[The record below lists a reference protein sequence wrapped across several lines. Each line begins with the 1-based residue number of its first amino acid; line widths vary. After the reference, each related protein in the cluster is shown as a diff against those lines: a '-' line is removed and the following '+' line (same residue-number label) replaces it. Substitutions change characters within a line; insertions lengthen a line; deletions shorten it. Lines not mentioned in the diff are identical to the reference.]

1 MYIMKNI
8 KEVHAKK
15 TITCNRPIHI
25 AHYSHNHL
33 GLCRKHFAVASKIT
47 ISGIEASFAVCIRSL
62 GNLKL
67 KKSNSHLQ
75 CLYCS
80 F

>member
-1 MYIMKNI
+1 MYINEQIKNI

-33 GLCRKHFAVASKIT
+33 GLCRKYFAIASRIIISRIKAGFAVLY
-47 ISGIEASFAVCIRSL
+47 SFTWQF
-62 GNLKL
+62 KDE
-67 KKSNSHLQ
+67 KSNSH
-75 CLYCS
+75 S
-80 F
+80 